1 MKTRLAEHY
10 GGALAQQKLEDGL
23 HETLGKTVVGTCHD
37 GQFGLRDQSVHFD
50 RFLDGDEGIAITDH
64 DQRRCG
70 DTRKIC
76 YCTDDQAACR
86 AAMVIRPCATTNTI
100 TRVDNR
106 WSSAFWMG
114 SLMVM

>member
-1 MKTRLAEHY
+1 MKRSE
-10 GGALAQQKLEDGL
+10 
-23 HETLGKTVVGTCHD
+23 KTVVGTGHD

-86 AAMVIRPCATTNTI
+86 AAMRMSADEEKWGADERRR
-100 TRVDNR
+100 TRRV
-106 WSSAFWMG
+106 AE
-114 SLMVM
+114 